1 MNDSRAA
8 SDLETARRRAFA
20 RRWRFG
26 DDGDGD
32 GDDGGGGSPPP
43 TSPSPP
49 APAPRSFLPNSRIQ
63 RQRQREGPP
72 PRTPL
77 ALVLLPPSLCA
88 VAAYVPAL
96 TTIATY
102 FNTKSTAHVRHVAS
116 TNPGAAPSASCD
128 ASGRGETLVSQ

>member
-20 RRWRFG
+20 SRARFG

-32 GDDGGGGSPPP
+32 GDDGGVRSPPA

-49 APAPRSFLPNSRIQ
+49 ARSRSFLPNSIQ

-72 PRTPL
+72 PGRTPL
-77 ALVLLPPSLCA
+77 LLLLPPSLA